1 MRFLYI
7 YPGKL
12 WNREKDQEKR
22 QERERTVPSERK
34 ERRET
39 KIQLKMNF
47 NDRILQWIC
56 ELFDSGNGD
65 NCFQWNQMKIQIL
78 FIKLCLT

>member
-22 QERERTVPSERK
+22 QERERTIPSERK

-47 NDRILQWIC
+47 NDRILQ
-56 ELFDSGNGD
+56 
-65 NCFQWNQMKIQIL
+65 
-78 FIKLCLT
+78 